1 MRSCFKLQLHA
12 TGSRPS
18 LVPSHL
24 WPASQTRCLST
35 TFAELYRKSNPDVE
49 VKRGDVLKGHIVG
62 RRRPR
67 SSSSQ
72 FYIVDF
78 GLKAEVPFSAREIPG
93 ASAIG
98 DEVSMPLITLED
110 DFNEPVFDYE
120 GRLEMPAIQAE
131 RYKVFTKTAREE
143 PHLVHGRF
151 TSFKKGGANVNVMG
165 TQAFV
170 PRHHVVALE
179 HPILGSYAPFY
190 LMSVSA
196 SRMQTGNGLN
206 INPVASS
213 YGGFLFCLANLVAS
227 DEKWEK
233 SGGGSSKERL
243 AYLKLLTR
251 LLVLKNSAVRRLLPR
266 TSGRMR
272 QPRDRRR
279 GVSVVRQAE
288 YMPADAAWLNDLPKG
303 DWKSSGP
310 PTERNEK
317 GTAARAW
324 DRMRRP
330 FPRAL
335 QKAKINEMGETR
347 RIRRSPRTT
356 STGPSRVTPEDK
368 PDGDL

>member
-1 MRSCFKLQLHA
+1 M
-12 TGSRPS
+12 
-18 LVPSHL
+18 
-24 WPASQTRCLST
+24 
-35 TFAELYRKSNPDVE
+35 
-49 VKRGDVLKGHIVG
+49 G

-120 GRLEMPAIQAE
+120 GRLGMPAIQAE
-131 RYKVFTKTAREE
+131 RYKVLTKTAREE

-151 TSFKKGGANVNVMG
+151 TSFKKGGANAQLLG

-170 PRHHVVALE
+170 PRHHVVAIE
-179 HPILGSYAPFY
+179 RPILGSYAPFY
-190 LMSVSA
+190 LMSVTA
-196 SRMQTGNGLN
+196 NRLHTGTGLN

-213 YGGFLFCLANLVAS
+213 YGGFLFCLANLVGS

-233 SGGGSSKERL
+233 SGGGSNKERL

-251 LLVLKNSAVRRLLPR
+251 LLVLKNSAVRRLLPK
-266 TSGRMR
+266 TTGPIR
-272 QPRDRRR
+272 QPRDKRR
-279 GVSVVRQAE
+279 GVSVVRQVD
-288 YMPADAAWLNDLPKG
+288 YMPDAAWLNDLPKG
-303 DWKSSGP
+303 DWKSSRAP
-310 PTERNEK
+310 SERDEK
-317 GTAARAW
+317 GATARVW

-330 FPRAL
+330 FPRTL

-347 RIRRSPRTT
+347 RVRRFPRST
-356 STGPSRVTPEDK
+356 SADSGRGTPKDK